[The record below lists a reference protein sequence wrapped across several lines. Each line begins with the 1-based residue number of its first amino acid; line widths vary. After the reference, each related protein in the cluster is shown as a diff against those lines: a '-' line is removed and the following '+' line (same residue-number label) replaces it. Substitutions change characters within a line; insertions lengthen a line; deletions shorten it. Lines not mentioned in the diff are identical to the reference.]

1 MTRRRII
8 IGGGLE
14 EAAGR
19 VAEAWHRA
27 ERGETVEPEDN
38 VTFALELREGVEMKE
53 ELFADLVE
61 SVREGAAI
69 LRGETPPSRAFETD
83 SPDDPS
89 GPGKGS
95 APR

>member
-1 MTRRRII
+1 MTKRTII
-8 IGGGLE
+8 VGGGLE
-14 EAAGR
+14 EAAKR

-69 LRGETPPSRAFETD
+69 LRGERAPSRASEVD
-83 SPDDPS
+83 SPDGPS
-89 GPGKGS
+89 DAGEGPP
-95 APR
+95 PR